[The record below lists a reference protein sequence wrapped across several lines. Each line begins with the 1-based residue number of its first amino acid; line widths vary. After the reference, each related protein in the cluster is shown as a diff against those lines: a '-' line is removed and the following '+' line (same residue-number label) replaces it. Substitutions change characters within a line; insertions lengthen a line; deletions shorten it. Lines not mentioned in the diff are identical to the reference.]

1 MTDLRIV
8 DAPVLLQESITDDV
22 KMPTGGLGNFSVRL
36 GDIVWYVVTKENL
49 ASKSYVDLSSK
60 GVKDKLDN
68 HIADKA
74 NPHQVTKEQ
83 VGLGNVDN
91 TADIDKPVSNAV
103 NSAISTATN
112 DMATKAYVNQKY
124 NLKADKATTLSG
136 YGIADA
142 YNKNETY
149 ASVSTARTSTYP
161 STINP
166 ALIKNPD
173 GLPIYDSVLR
183 KLYIASDTAI
193 NTKDGAIDIADSEID
208 IGTKLL
214 AFATSL
220 VKVYYDKATKAFVV
234 YRWNTVLTALEE
246 STFYLFCTVRDDM
259 GWGGAG
265 ALSIGGTFD
274 YKIDIC
280 HNHVPSSR
288 NKASIISG
296 MNTTNAA
303 TNFPNYNSTAH
314 TLTLAQDTVLRYMS
328 HIWIISQPLTIDLS
342 AVGTSAMVVYWDVI
356 ANTFN
361 VRRYDYILKATEAYR
376 WVVLC
381 VVRDRGVNSPL
392 ANNIALDIGCPYSI
406 NGVLFGIV
414 ASGGSSENGVV
425 QNRLDD
431 TVKAVAHRGYSAE
444 APENTLPAYVLAKKK
459 GYSYC
464 ETDINFTSDGV
475 PMLLHDDS
483 INRTSTGQGNLRD
496 LTYAQVRTY
505 DFGAWKGAQYAGT
518 KIPTFEEFLQLCF
531 KLGLHPYCEW
541 KQGLPITN
549 ERAQLLA
556 NIVRSCGMRGKM
568 TYISFS
574 YDALVKLMEF
584 DPYARLG
591 FLASADTNTIN
602 MTNALKT
609 GTNQVFLDCDYG
621 SLSREDMTYAQSKDV
636 PVEIWTVN
644 DSTVLAN
651 YAKWGV
657 SGITTDSLNVRQILN
672 ASEGI

>member
-1 MTDLRIV
+1 MADIITVQELK
-8 DAPVLLQESITDDV
+8 DASLDAHTLETFVNGDENTVNKPRL
-22 KMPTGGLGNFSVRL
+22 MPTV
-36 GDIVWYVVTKENL
+36 DIGSIAELRKKVQNKVDLQIATLPNGRKGYATL
-49 ASKSYVDLSSK
+49 ASAKAAQSSLQANTLVEVTGDTDSNN
-60 GVKDKLDN
+60 GVYLWN
-68 HIADKA
+68 
-74 NPHQVTKEQ
+74 
-83 VGLGNVDN
+83 G
-91 TADIDKPVSNAV
+91 
-103 NSAISTATN
+103 
-112 DMATKAYVNQKY
+112 
-124 NLKADKATTLSG
+124 TTLVKSSYDAIKQAVK
-136 YGIADA
+136 YGNAHR
-142 YNKNETY
+142 Y
-149 ASVSTARTSTYP
+149 ASVSTAKASTYP

-173 GLPIYDSVLR
+173 GLPIYDSVLK
-183 KLYIASDTAI
+183 KLYIAFDTVI
-193 NTKDGAIDIADSEID
+193 NIREGVISIADSEID
-208 IGTKLL
+208 IGTKLT
-214 AFATSL
+214 AFSTSL
-220 VKVYYDKATKAFVV
+220 VKVYYDIATKAFLV
-234 YRWNTVLTALEE
+234 YRWDTVLTAAEE
-246 STFYLFCTVRDDM
+246 STFYLFCVVRDSFV
-259 GWGGAG
+259 WGETG

-280 HNHVPSSR
+280 HSHVPSSR

-296 MNTTNAA
+296 MTTTGVA
-303 TNFPNYNSTAH
+303 TNFPNYNTTAH
-314 TLTLAQDTVLRYMS
+314 SLTLAQDTILRYMS

-342 AVGTSAMVVYWDVI
+342 AVGTSAMVVYWDVVT
-356 ANTFN
+356 NTIN
-361 VRRYDYILKATEAYR
+361 VKRYDYVLKANEAYR

-406 NGVLFGIV
+406 DGVLFGIV

-431 TVKAVAHRGYSAE
+431 TVKAVAHRGFSAE

-464 ETDINFTSDGV
+464 ETDINFTSDGI

-483 INRTSTGQGNLRD
+483 INRTSTGQGSLRD

-505 DFGAWKGAQYAGT
+505 DFGAWKGSQYAGT

-556 NIVRSCGMRGKM
+556 NIVRGCGMRGKM

-574 YDALVKLMEF
+574 YDALVKLREF

-591 FLASADTNTIN
+591 FLASADTNTID

-609 GTNQVFLDCDYG
+609 GTNQVFLDCYYG

-644 DSTVLAN
+644 DSSVLAN

>member
-1 MTDLRIV
+1 MADIITVQELK
-8 DAPVLLQESITDDV
+8 DASLDAHTLETFVNGDENTVNKPRL
-22 KMPTGGLGNFSVRL
+22 MPTV
-36 GDIVWYVVTKENL
+36 DIGSIAELRKKVQSKVDLQIATLPNGRKGYATL
-49 ASKSYVDLSSK
+49 ASAQAAQATLQANTIIEVTGDTDSNN
-60 GVKDKLDN
+60 GVYLWN
-68 HIADKA
+68 
-74 NPHQVTKEQ
+74 
-83 VGLGNVDN
+83 G
-91 TADIDKPVSNAV
+91 
-103 NSAISTATN
+103 
-112 DMATKAYVNQKY
+112 
-124 NLKADKATTLSG
+124 TTLVKSSYDVIKQAIK
-136 YGIADA
+136 YGNA
-142 YNKNETY
+142 YRY
-149 ASVSTARTSTYP
+149 ASVSTSRTSTYP

-166 ALIKNPD
+166 VFLRNPD
-173 GLPIYDSVLR
+173 GLPIYDSVLK
-183 KLYIASDTAI
+183 KLYTAFDTVI
-193 NTKDGAIDIADSEID
+193 NTREGAISISESEID
-208 IGTKLL
+208 IGSKLSAL
-214 AFATSL
+214 GTSL
-220 VKVYYDKATKAFVV
+220 VKVYFDTVTKAFLV
-234 YRWNTVLTALEE
+234 YRWDTVLTALEE
-246 STFYLFCTVRDDM
+246 STFYLFCTVRDDSFTI
-259 GWGGAG
+259 GAG
-265 ALSIGGTFD
+265 AFSIGGTFD

-280 HNHVPSSR
+280 HGHVPSSR
-288 NKASIISG
+288 NKASILTG
-296 MNTTNAA
+296 MITTGVA
-303 TNFPNYNSTAH
+303 TNYPNYNPTAH
-314 TLTLAQDTVLRYMS
+314 SLTFAQDTVLRYMS
-328 HIWIISQPLTIDLS
+328 YIWIISQPLTIDLS
-342 AVGTSAMVVYWDVI
+342 AIGTSAMVVYWDVV

-361 VRRYDYILKATEAYR
+361 VKRYDYILKATEMYR
-376 WVVLC
+376 WVMVC
-381 VVRDRGVNSPL
+381 TVRDRGVNSS
-392 ANNIALDIGCPYSI
+392 AIGNVAIDIGCPYSI

-414 ASGGSSENGVV
+414 ASGGSSTENGVV

-431 TVKAVAHRGYSAE
+431 TVKAVAHRGFSAE

-483 INRTSTGQGNLRD
+483 INRTSTGQGYLRD

-505 DFGAWKGAQYAGT
+505 DFGAWKGSQYAGT

-541 KQGLPITN
+541 KQGMPITN

-574 YDALVKLMEF
+574 YDALVKLKEY

-591 FLASADTNTIN
+591 FLASADTNTID

-644 DSTVLAN
+644 DSSVLAN

>member
-1 MTDLRIV
+1 MADIITVQELKDASLDAQTLETFVNGTETQVNNPRLLPTVNIGSIAELRKKV
-8 DAPVLLQESITDDV
+8 QN
-22 KMPTGGLGNFSVRL
+22 K
-36 GDIVWYVVTKENL
+36 
-49 ASKSYVDLSSK
+49 VDLQIATLPNGRKGYATLANAQAAQSSLQANTIVEVTGDTDSNN
-60 GVKDKLDN
+60 GVYLWN
-68 HIADKA
+68 
-74 NPHQVTKEQ
+74 
-83 VGLGNVDN
+83 G
-91 TADIDKPVSNAV
+91 
-103 NSAISTATN
+103 
-112 DMATKAYVNQKY
+112 
-124 NLKADKATTLSG
+124 TTLVKSSYDVIKQAIK
-136 YGIADA
+136 YGNA
-142 YNKNETY
+142 YRY

-166 ALIKNPD
+166 AFLRNPD
-173 GLPIYDSVLR
+173 GLPIYDSALK
-183 KLYIASDTAI
+183 KLYVAFDTVI
-193 NTKDGAIDIADSEID
+193 NTREGAISIVESEID
-208 IGTKLL
+208 IGTKL
-214 AFATSL
+214 AAMATSL
-220 VKVYYDKATKAFVV
+220 VKVYYDTATKAFVV
-234 YRWNTVLTALEE
+234 YRWNTVLTAGEE
-246 STFYLFCTVRDDM
+246 STFYLFCTVRDDFATI
-259 GWGGAG
+259 GAG

-303 TNFPNYNSTAH
+303 TNYPNYNSTAH
-314 TLTLAQDTVLRYMS
+314 TLTLSQDTVLRYMS

-342 AVGTSAMVVYWDVI
+342 AIGTSAMVVYWDVV

-376 WVVLC
+376 WVVFC
-381 VVRDRGVNSPL
+381 VVRDRGVNSSL
-392 ANNIALDIGCPYSI
+392 IGNVAIDIGCPYSI

-414 ASGGSSENGVV
+414 ASGGSSTENGVV

-431 TVKAVAHRGYSAE
+431 TVKAVAHRGFSAE

-505 DFGAWKGAQYAGT
+505 DFGAWKGTQYAGT

-556 NIVRSCGMRGKM
+556 NIVRGCGMRGKM

-574 YDALVKLMEF
+574 YDALVKLREF

-591 FLASADTNTIN
+591 FLASADTNTID

-609 GTNQVFLDCDYG
+609 GTNQVFLDCYYG
-621 SLSREDMTYAQSKDV
+621 SLTREDMTYAQSKDV

-644 DSTVLAN
+644 DPNVLAN

>member
-1 MTDLRIV
+1 MADIITVQELK
-8 DAPVLLQESITDDV
+8 DASLDAHTLETFVNGDENTVNKPRL
-22 KMPTGGLGNFSVRL
+22 MPTV
-36 GDIVWYVVTKENL
+36 DIGSIAELRKKVQSKVDLQIATLPNGRKGYATL
-49 ASKSYVDLSSK
+49 ASAQAAQSTLQANTIIEVTGDTDSNNGVYLWNGTALVKSSYDVIK
-60 GVKDKLDN
+60 QAIKY
-68 HIADKA
+68 
-74 NPHQVTKEQ
+74 
-83 VGLGNVDN
+83 GN
-91 TADIDKPVSNAV
+91 
-103 NSAISTATN
+103 
-112 DMATKAYVNQKY
+112 AYR
-124 NLKADKATTLSG
+124 
-136 YGIADA
+136 
-142 YNKNETY
+142 Y
-149 ASVSTARTSTYP
+149 ASVITASSTTYP
-161 STINP
+161 NTIAPN
-166 ALIKNPD
+166 LIKNPD
-173 GLPIYDSVLR
+173 GLPIYDSVAK
-183 KLYIASDTAI
+183 KLYLAKDTAI
-193 NTKDGAIDIADSEID
+193 IIKEGAVSIPATEID
-208 IGTKLL
+208 IGTKLS

-220 VKVYYDKATKAFVV
+220 VKVYYDTATKAFVV
-234 YRWNTVLTALEE
+234 YHWNTVLTASEE
-246 STFYLFCTVRDDM
+246 STFYLFCTVRGEYPNSDS
-259 GWGGAG
+259 GT
-265 ALSIGGTFD
+265 LSLGGTFD

-280 HNHVPSSR
+280 HGHVPSSR
-288 NKASIISG
+288 NKASIITG
-296 MNTTNAA
+296 MGTTGIA
-303 TNFPNYNSTAH
+303 TNYPNYNSTAH

-342 AVGTSAMVVYWDVI
+342 AIGTSAMAVYWDVVT
-356 ANTFN
+356 NTIN
-361 VRRYDYILKATEAYR
+361 VRRFDYVLKVSESYR

-381 VVRDRGVNSPL
+381 TVRDRGVNSGL
-392 ANNIALDIGCPYSI
+392 AGNIALDIGCPYSI

-414 ASGGSSENGVV
+414 ASGGSSTENGVV

-431 TVKAVAHRGYSAE
+431 TVKAVAHRGFSAE

-496 LTYAQVRTY
+496 LTYDQVRTY
-505 DFGAWKGAQYAGT
+505 DFGAWKGSQYAGT

-574 YDALVKLMEF
+574 YDALVKLKEY

-591 FLASADTNTIN
+591 FLASADTNTID

-609 GTNQVFLDCDYG
+609 GTNQVFLDCYYG

-644 DSTVLAN
+644 DSSVLAN

>member
-1 MTDLRIV
+1 MADIITVQELKDASLDAQTLETFINGTETQVNNPRLLPNVNIGSLAELRKKVQNKVDLQIATLPNGRKGY
-8 DAPVLLQESITDDV
+8 AT
-22 KMPTGGLGNFSVRL
+22 
-36 GDIVWYVVTKENL
+36 L
-49 ASKSYVDLSSK
+49 ASAKAAQSTLPANTLIEVTGDTDSNN
-60 GVKDKLDN
+60 GVYLWD
-68 HIADKA
+68 
-74 NPHQVTKEQ
+74 
-83 VGLGNVDN
+83 G
-91 TADIDKPVSNAV
+91 
-103 NSAISTATN
+103 
-112 DMATKAYVNQKY
+112 
-124 NLKADKATTLSG
+124 TTLVKSSYDVIKQAIK
-136 YGIADA
+136 YGDA
-142 YNKNETY
+142 YRY
-149 ASVSTARTSTYP
+149 ASVSTSRTSTYP

-166 ALIKNPD
+166 VFLRNPD
-173 GLPIYDSVLR
+173 GLPIYDSALK
-183 KLYIASDTAI
+183 KLYVAQDTVI
-193 NTKDGAIDIADSEID
+193 NTREGAISIAESEID
-208 IGTKLL
+208 IGTKLS
-214 AFATSL
+214 AMATTL
-220 VKVYYDKATKAFVV
+220 VKVYYDTATKAFVV

-246 STFYLFCTVRDDM
+246 STFYLFCTVRDDFATI
-259 GWGGAG
+259 GAG

-314 TLTLAQDTVLRYMS
+314 SLTLAQDTVLRYMS

-342 AVGTSAMVVYWDVI
+342 AIGTSAMVVYWDVV

-361 VRRYDYILKATEAYR
+361 VKRYDYILKTTEAYR
-376 WVVLC
+376 WVMVC
-381 VVRDRGVNSPL
+381 TVRDRGVNSSL
-392 ANNIALDIGCPYSI
+392 IGNVAIDIGCPYSI

-414 ASGGSSENGVV
+414 ASGGGSAENGVV

-483 INRTSTGQGNLRD
+483 INRTSTGQGYLRD
-496 LTYAQVRTY
+496 LTYDQVRTY

-541 KQGLPITN
+541 KQGMPITN

-574 YDALVKLMEF
+574 YDALVKLKEF

-591 FLASADTNTIN
+591 FLASADTNTID

-609 GTNQVFLDCDYG
+609 GTNQVFLDCYYG

-644 DSTVLAN
+644 DSSVLAN

>member
-1 MTDLRIV
+1 MVAPTQADYDRLKANITSFDVLNNGNDTTDV
-8 DAPVLLQESITDDV
+8 VAPSGVTY
-22 KMPTGGLGNFSVRL
+22 PSVRKHQKIL
-36 GDIVWYVVTKENL
+36 SDKVNQQL
-49 ASKSYVDLSSK
+49 ATLVSGHK
-60 GVKDKLDN
+60 GYPTL
-68 HIADKA
+68 AAAQAARSTLPA
-74 NPHQVTKEQ
+74 NTLVE
-83 VGLGNVDN
+83 V
-91 TADIDKPVSNAV
+91 
-103 NSAISTATN
+103 TN
-112 DMATKAYVNQKY
+112 DTDTNNGVYLWNGTALVKSSYDLLTRVL
-124 NLKADKATTLSG
+124 NLSNSHK
-136 YGIADA
+136 
-142 YNKNETY
+142 Y
-149 ASVSTARTSTYP
+149 ASVITSRFISYP
-161 STINP
+161 STIAP
-166 ALIKNPD
+166 ALVRNAD
-173 GLPIYDSVLR
+173 GSPIYDSVLK
-183 KLYIASDTAI
+183 KLYIAPDTVI
-193 NTKDGAIDIADSEID
+193 ITKEGIISLPEAEID
-208 IGTKLL
+208 ILTKINEFGTTLL
-214 AFATSL
+214 NVFFDTATTSF
-220 VKVYYDKATKAFVV
+220 KV
-234 YRWNTVLTALEE
+234 YRWSTPLTVSEE
-246 STFYLFCTVRDDM
+246 STFYLICSVRDVSGDSSC
-259 GWGGAG
+259 
-265 ALSIGGTFD
+265 LSISGTFE
-274 YKIDIC
+274 YRVDIS
-280 HNHVPSSR
+280 NSRVPSSR
-288 NKASIISG
+288 NKASIITG
-296 MNTTNAA
+296 MVTTGIA
-303 TNFPNYNSTAH
+303 TNYPNYNSTAH

-342 AVGTSAMVVYWDVI
+342 AIGTSAMVVYWDVV

-376 WVVLC
+376 WVVFC
-381 VVRDRGVNSPL
+381 VVRDRGVNSGL
-392 ANNIALDIGCPYSI
+392 VGNVAIDIGCPYSV
-406 NGVLFGIV
+406 NGVLFGIA
-414 ASGGSSENGVV
+414 ASGGGSTENGVV

-496 LTYAQVRTY
+496 LTYTQVRTY

-541 KQGLPITN
+541 KQGMPITN

-556 NIVRSCGMRGKM
+556 NIVKSCGMRGKV

-574 YDALVKLMEF
+574 YDALVKIKEF

-591 FLASADTNTIN
+591 FLADANTTTID
-602 MTNALKT
+602 MTDALKT
-609 GTNQVFLDCDYG
+609 GTNQVFLDCYYG

-644 DSTVLAN
+644 DSSVLAN

>member
-1 MTDLRIV
+1 MADIITVQELK
-8 DAPVLLQESITDDV
+8 DASLDAHTLETFVNGDENTVNKPRL
-22 KMPTGGLGNFSVRL
+22 MPTV
-36 GDIVWYVVTKENL
+36 DIGSIAELRKKVQSKVDLQIATLPNGRKGYATL
-49 ASKSYVDLSSK
+49 ASAKAAQATLQANTIIEVTGDTDSNNGVYLWNGTTLVKSSYDVIK
-60 GVKDKLDN
+60 QAIKY
-68 HIADKA
+68 
-74 NPHQVTKEQ
+74 
-83 VGLGNVDN
+83 
-91 TADIDKPVSNAV
+91 SNA
-103 NSAISTATN
+103 
-112 DMATKAYVNQKY
+112 YR
-124 NLKADKATTLSG
+124 
-136 YGIADA
+136 
-142 YNKNETY
+142 Y
-149 ASVSTARTSTYP
+149 ASVITASDRIYSD
-161 STINP
+161 TISVN
-166 ALIKNPD
+166 LIKNPD
-173 GLPIYDSVLR
+173 GLPIYDSVLK
-183 KLYIASDTAI
+183 KLYLSRDTAI
-193 NTKDGAIDIADSEID
+193 LVREGSISISESEID
-208 IGTKLL
+208 IGSKLS
-214 AFATSL
+214 AFGTSL
-220 VKVYYDKATKAFVV
+220 VKVYYDTATNAFVV

-246 STFYLFCTVRDDM
+246 STFYLFCAVRDDF
-259 GWGGAG
+259 ATTNSG

-288 NKASIISG
+288 NKASIITG
-296 MNTTNAA
+296 MTTTNNA

-342 AVGTSAMVVYWDVI
+342 AIGTSAMAVYWDVVT
-356 ANTFN
+356 NTIN
-361 VRRYDYILKATEAYR
+361 VRRFDYVLKVSESYR
-376 WVVLC
+376 WVMVC
-381 VVRDRGVNSPL
+381 VVRDRGVNSGL
-392 ANNIALDIGCPYSI
+392 TSNIALDIGCPYSI

-414 ASGGSSENGVV
+414 ASGGGSTENGVV

-444 APENTLPAYVLAKKK
+444 APENTLPAYVLKKKK

-483 INRTSTGQGNLRD
+483 INRTSTGQGSLRD

-505 DFGAWKGAQYAGT
+505 DFGAWKGSQYAGT

-541 KQGLPITN
+541 KQGMPITN

-574 YDALVKLMEF
+574 YDALVKLREF

-591 FLASADTNTIN
+591 FLAEADTTTID

-609 GTNQVFLDCDYG
+609 GTNQVFLDCYYP
-621 SLSREDMTYAQSKDV
+621 SLTREDMTYAQDKDV

-644 DSTVLAN
+644 DSSVLAN